1 MFSSLKAYTSEFML
15 VCLKFCCWMSYS
27 YFLTFSLSS
36 STCYFRQNFSL
47 TFKSSC
53 LKSMIFC
60 FSLSRS
66 SLSLTFWSILAWT
79 SWFKSLVL
87 SWWVQFAWCLSHTGL
102 SMKLPL
108 FETYFKGDLLPD
120 LTLAINAEPASSSP
134 VLILLLIFCTLTLI
148 LVDASPQ
155 LLLRSIVLVG
165 YA

>member
-1 MFSSLKAYTSEFML
+1 MFSSLKAATSKFML
-15 VCLKFCCWMSYS
+15 VCLKFCCWISYS

-47 TFKSSC
+47 TFNNSC
-53 LKSMIFC
+53 LKSMIFF

-102 SMKLPL
+102 SIKLPF
-108 FETYFKGDLLPD
+108 FEPYFGDLLPD
-120 LTLAINAEPASSSP
+120 LTLAINADPASSSP
-134 VLILLLIFCTLTLI
+134 VFILFLIFCTLTLI

-155 LLLRSIVLVG
+155 LLLRSIVFVG
-165 YA
+165 KA